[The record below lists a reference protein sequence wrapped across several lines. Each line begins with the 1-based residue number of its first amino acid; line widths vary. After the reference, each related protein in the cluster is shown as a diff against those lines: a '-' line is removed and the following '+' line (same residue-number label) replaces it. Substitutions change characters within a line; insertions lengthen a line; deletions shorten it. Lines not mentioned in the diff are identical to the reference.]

1 MLPKYDGRDLT
12 MSGRVAGLRRS
23 SSRKVVKVLYIF
35 FQLNGNVGSGV
46 TVRVYRRYPLSSKKI
61 YFFSSSH
68 QSGKNLEGGRE
79 KWPEGLPYIYFLDG
93 LG

>member
-35 FQLNGNVGSGV
+35 YLTEMSVPVSSEKI
-46 TVRVYRRYPLSSKKI
+46 PLKLK
-61 YFFSSSH
+61 
-68 QSGKNLEGGRE
+68 
-79 KWPEGLPYIYFLDG
+79 
-93 LG
+93 